1 MREKQIDKSAEWVFD
16 DADELGY
23 TYKCSCCGRMILIPH
38 KHAPKPSECIRCGA
52 KMKGAGNEKK
62 NC

>member
-1 MREKQIDKSAEWVFD
+1 MSKEKQIDKSAEWVFD

-38 KHAPKPSECIRCGA
+38 KHAPKPNECIRCGA
-52 KMKGAGNEKK
+52 KRKGE
-62 NC
+62 